1 MSVVA
6 RSIRKVLRAEV
17 SPGAPSLSFRL
28 DSLQVPDGSHLAVLG
43 PSGCG
48 KSLLLALLAGITL
61 PDEGR
66 IEIGSTRMDSL
77 GCREREEFRRR
88 SIGLALQGE
97 NLLSGWSVFEN
108 VLLGLRFNSTY
119 PRLQWR
125 ARASEML
132 TRVGLGHCRRRRPG
146 SLASVDRQKVV
157 IARTLVHHPN
167 LLLIDEP
174 TARLDPGSAN
184 QVLQLL
190 IEMAKEGG
198 QTMILFT
205 DDPSIAGRLDQ
216 TFDASH
222 LLERSDLPL

>member
-1 MSVVA
+1 MSVTA
-6 RSIRKVLRAEV
+6 RSIRKVLRGEV

-28 DSLQVPDGSHLAVLG
+28 DSLEVPDGSSLAVVG

-61 PDEGR
+61 PDEGS
-66 IEIGSTRMDSL
+66 IQIGSTRIESL
-77 GCREREEFRRR
+77 APKEREEFRRR
-88 SIGLALQGE
+88 SIGLAPQGE
-97 NLLSGWSVFEN
+97 NLLLGWSVFEN
-108 VLLGLRFNSTY
+108 VLLGLRFTPTY

-146 SLASVDRQKVV
+146 SLTQADRQKVV
-157 IARTLVHHPN
+157 IARALANHPS

-190 IEMAKEGG
+190 VDMAREGG

-205 DDPSIAGRLDQ
+205 DDPTIARRLDQ

-222 LLERSDLPL
+222 LLQRSDLPL